1 MSDETLLKP
10 SDVAKRCQVNT
21 KTVLRAIHAGRLRA
35 SRLGESGALRVRPED
50 MEAWIDATV
59 VEPPAAFRSSTVAGR
74 RSREH
79 ARPPRGHARDGPPR
93 SLSRGASFAPAVL
106 LLGRMLGERVDPW
119 S

>member
-59 VEPPAAFRSSTVAGR
+59 VEPPARSEAPPLRVVGR
-74 RSREH
+74 ASSVGRLVVTPEMGRP
-79 ARPPRGHARDGPPR
+79 AR
-93 SLSRGASFAPAVL
+93 
-106 LLGRMLGERVDPW
+106 
-119 S
+119 